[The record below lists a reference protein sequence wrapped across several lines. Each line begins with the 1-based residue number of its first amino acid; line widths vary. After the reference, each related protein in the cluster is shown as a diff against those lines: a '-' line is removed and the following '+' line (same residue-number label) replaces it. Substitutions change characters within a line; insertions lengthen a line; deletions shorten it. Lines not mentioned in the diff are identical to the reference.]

1 MCNVDYDLC
10 TTPYRGRTGGAVG
23 RVRAGAN
30 LSALKAVA
38 SVSSI
43 NPKSYFSNLTSMNN
57 SNQTNYNNNNNNNN
71 NNNSASADSNWSE
84 HDMVEVKF
92 SHSNSLDDSEQQQ
105 QQHESTLNFDAN
117 PMNPTNVSS
126 GFNGGQ
132 CFYFFF
138 PSYDFYLRGLWV
150 VC

>member
-10 TTPYRGRTGGAVG
+10 TTPYRGRTAGGVG
-23 RVRAGAN
+23 RALAGAN

-57 SNQTNYNNNNNNNN
+57 SSQTNHNNNNN
-71 NNNSASADSNWSE
+71 NNNSASTDSNLSE

-92 SHSNSLDDSEQQQ
+92 SHSNSLDDSEQQRR
-105 QQHESTLNFDAN
+105 ESTLNFDAN
-117 PMNPTNVSS
+117 PMNSTNVSS

-138 PSYDFYLRGLWV
+138 PSYDFHLRGL
-150 VC
+150 